1 MKTFRFIGMALLAI
15 VMCVNFASCSSD
27 DDEKDNSSLLIGRWQ
42 LVSDREVYEFKANGE
57 FFLYEFDEDGDIGA
71 KGTWEKSGNSLKLKF
86 TIDDDDFK
94 IPYTYNAKI
103 IELTTIRLVFEIG
116 EPKETYTLK
125 RID

>member
-1 MKTFRFIGMALLAI
+1 MKTFRFLRMAIIAI
-15 VMCVNFASCSSD
+15 LMSVNFTSCSSD

-42 LVSDREVYEFKANGE
+42 LVSNGEVYEFKVNGD
-57 FFLYEFDEDGDIGA
+57 FFLYEYDEDGDIGA

-103 IELTTIRLVFEIG
+103 IELTSIRLVFEIG
-116 EPKETYTLK
+116 EPKETYTFK
-125 RID
+125 GID

>member
-1 MKTFRFIGMALLAI
+1 MKTFRFLGIAI
-15 VMCVNFASCSSD
+15 IAILMIVNFTSCSSD

-57 FFLYEFDEDGDIGA
+57 FFLYEYDEDGDIGA
-71 KGTWEKSGNSLKLKF
+71 KGTWEKSDNSLKLKF

-94 IPYTYNAKI
+94 IPYTYNAQI
-103 IELTTIRLVFEIG
+103 IELTSIRLVFEIG